1 MKKEIV
7 KKAVCVIFVVIFGCV
22 SVFAIAPWAKDPAN
36 YEKTIE
42 TLDSLENK
50 AIILTGTSAAL
61 ATVAALVPG
70 DATTPI
76 ANKLA
81 DVAGYMVIVYVAII
95 LEKYLLAMTG
105 LAAFK
110 ILIPIALL
118 LIGVSIFLKDTDNV
132 IKLRRI
138 AYRLLALAVL
148 LWVLVPTSAA
158 VTNVIN
164 DTYDISYAEETEV
177 KKDLPEAAPDNEAGH
192 KKVES
197 DSGSESQDKGNFFKN
212 LWDDITDKTEAVTG
226 EVKNKVS
233 EGAVKFQESLNEMI
247 EGVAV
252 MIVTTCVIPIC
263 VLILFLWI
271 VKIVAGLNFA
281 MPSLKKLPKASNL
294 LHKTGDEKQ
303 LTEG

>member
-7 KKAVCVIFVVIFGCV
+7 KKAVCIILVVVFGCV

-61 ATVAALVPG
+61 ATAAALVPG

-81 DVAGYMVIVYVAII
+81 DVAGYMVIVYVAIV

-110 ILIPIALL
+110 ILIPVALF
-118 LIGVSIFLKDTDNV
+118 LIGISIFLKDTSNV

-138 AYRLLALAVL
+138 AYRL
-148 LWVLVPTSAA
+148 
-158 VTNVIN
+158 
-164 DTYDISYAEETEV
+164 
-177 KKDLPEAAPDNEAGH
+177 
-192 KKVES
+192 
-197 DSGSESQDKGNFFKN
+197 
-212 LWDDITDKTEAVTG
+212 
-226 EVKNKVS
+226 
-233 EGAVKFQESLNEMI
+233 
-247 EGVAV
+247 
-252 MIVTTCVIPIC
+252 
-263 VLILFLWI
+263 
-271 VKIVAGLNFA
+271 
-281 MPSLKKLPKASNL
+281 
-294 LHKTGDEKQ
+294 
-303 LTEG
+303 